1 MGEEAICAETQR
13 RLHSAFR
20 DFCSLAPW
28 TRIHESYPFAVEHP
42 SEYFTAFCCVMGAK
56 EIEYGLAV
64 FPGHK
69 GFSDYRDMDMDVPE
83 DEDEPP
89 KWPLVLRS
97 SDALTAFLCIGERLE
112 KWERD
117 EVRALGLAY
126 GSHGSWP
133 MFRKMRPEEPP
144 RRLREQEASFLA
156 VVLEQ
161 ASNVLGRVIAGDL
174 NLLSPCGSEL
184 SSIPCDLEIETL
196 DKAPST
202 FGSDPFEIMFPILV
216 RVYRGGRWYDRLESS
231 DW

>member
-1 MGEEAICAETQR
+1 
-13 RLHSAFR
+13 
-20 DFCSLAPW
+20 
-28 TRIHESYPFAVEHP
+28 
-42 SEYFTAFCCVMGAK
+42 MGAK
-56 EIEYGLAV
+56 EMEYGLAA
-64 FPGHK
+64 FPGYK
-69 GFSDYRDMDMDVPE
+69 GYSDYCDMDMDVPE

-89 KWPLVLRS
+89 KWPSVLRS

-112 KWERD
+112 ERERD
-117 EVRALGLAY
+117 EVRALGLTY

-161 ASNVLGRVIAGDL
+161 ASNILGRVIAGQL
-174 NLLSPCGSEL
+174 TLLSPCEYEL
-184 SSIPCDLEIETL
+184 SSIPSELEIETL
-196 DKAPST
+196 DKGPSA

-216 RVYRGGRWYDRLESS
+216 RVYRGGSWYDRLDSS